1 MGLAMELG
9 LRTPTLQRARGAVE
23 VIAAVRDGRSVIADL
38 RHAGSAKAL
47 FPRGDHARLEATLI
61 NTTGGIAGGD
71 EFSYAGTAGEG
82 AWLGL
87 TTQAAERAYRARG
100 SEIGRMTVRLA
111 AGTGGRIDWLPQE
124 TILFDGA
131 ALDRRL
137 EADLAADAVLLA
149 VEAVVFG
156 RAAMGECLA
165 RIRFT
170 DQWRVRREGRLIY
183 ADALRI
189 RDADALARP
198 ALLGGAG
205 AMASVLLASPRAD
218 AMLGSVRRL
227 LPEDA
232 GASMVR
238 PGVLAVRVLAPDGL
252 ALRRVLTPV
261 LETLRPAPLP
271 SMWRM

>member
-9 LRTPTLQRARGAVE
+9 LRAPTLQRARGAVE
-23 VIAAVRDGRSVIADL
+23 VVAALRGGRSVVADL
-38 RHAGSAKAL
+38 RHAGSVKAL
-47 FPRGDHARLEATLI
+47 FPRGDHERLEATLI

-100 SEIGRMTVRLA
+100 GEIGRMTVRLA
-111 AGTGGRIDWLPQE
+111 AGVGGRIDWLPQE

-137 EADLAADAVLLA
+137 EADLAADAMLLA

-156 RAAMGECLA
+156 RTAMGERLA

-252 ALRRVLTPV
+252 ALRRALTPV
-261 LETLRPAPLP
+261 LETLRQAPLP

>member
-170 DQWRVRREGRLIY
+170 DQWRVPRRLRREKRLE
-183 ADALRI
+183 DLCPDRL
-189 RDADALARP
+189 RDAWAVVFHADLDPFLPSLRHH
-198 ALLGGAG
+198 LYYRLER
-205 AMASVLLASPRAD
+205 LASW
-218 AMLGSVRRL
+218 S
-227 LPEDA
+227 LP
-232 GASMVR
+232 
-238 PGVLAVRVLAPDGL
+238 
-252 ALRRVLTPV
+252 LTDRI
-261 LETLRPAPLP
+261 ERIA
-271 SMWRM
+271 